1 MPFVPRPL
9 APAAL
14 PAALPAPGGLIAQLR
29 RQGAAAVRPGLGM
42 GGAIGGCLPGG
53 VLPIGA
59 LHEVGPE
66 DGAEVQQG
74 AVVAGFAARLLARLP
89 GPLPWLWVAGREDLY
104 APGLVALGLDPGR
117 LVLGCAPDDAAVLAA
132 MEAGLRGG
140 AFAAVVAE
148 AGRLSRIAA
157 RRLQLAC
164 LKHGR
169 MGLVLHRWPYGRAA
183 HAVEEAPSAVTR
195 WRIGGVP
202 SGGPFA
208 PPRWRLALVHA
219 RGGVPGEWIV
229 EAGERDAADPVR
241 VVAELAD
248 PAAAAQRRGV
258 G

>member
-1 MPFVPRPL
+1 MSLSPHRP
-9 APAAL
+9 AL
-14 PAALPAPGGLIAQLR
+14 PPPAGLIARLR
-29 RQGAAAVRPGLGM
+29 RQVDEPGRPGLAM
-42 GGAIGGCLPGG
+42 GAGIGACLPGG
-53 VLPIGA
+53 VLPVGA

-66 DGAEVQQG
+66 GGAEVQHG

-89 GPLPWLWVAGREDLY
+89 PPLPWLWVAGREDLY

-117 LVLGCAPDDAAVLAA
+117 LVLACARDDAAVLAA

-140 AFAAVVAE
+140 AFAAVVGE

-169 MGLVLHRWPYGRAA
+169 MGLLLHRWPHGRGAERE
-183 HAVEEAPSAVTR
+183 EEAPSAVTR
-195 WRIGGVP
+195 WRIGAVV

-248 PAAAAQRRGV
+248 PAAAAQRRGF

>member
-1 MPFVPRPL
+1 MDLTPRSPPSP
-9 APAAL
+9 APA
-14 PAALPAPGGLIAQLR
+14 GLIAQLR
-29 RQGAAAVRPGLGM
+29 RQGAGAARPGLGM
-42 GGAIGGCLPGG
+42 GGVIGACLPGG
-53 VLPIGA
+53 VLPVGA

-89 GPLPWLWVAGREDLY
+89 GGLPWLWVAGREDLY

-117 LVLGCAPDDAAVLAA
+117 LVLACAPDDAAVLAA

-202 SGGPFA
+202 SAGPFA

>member
-1 MPFVPRPL
+1 MDL
-9 APAAL
+9 APRSS
-14 PAALPAPGGLIAQLR
+14 PLPAPAGLIAQLR

-59 LHEVGPE
+59 LHAGGPV

-74 AVVAGFAARLLARLP
+74 AVGAGFAARLLARLP

-117 LVLGCAPDDAAVLAA
+117 LVLACAPDDAAVLAA

-164 LKHGR
+164 LRHGR

-195 WRIGGVP
+195 WRVGGVP
-202 SGGPFA
+202 SAGPFA

-248 PAAAAQRRGV
+248 PAAAAQRRGF

>member
-1 MPFVPRPL
+1 MDLSLPRP
-9 APAAL
+9 APPP
-14 PAALPAPGGLIAQLR
+14 PAGLIARLR
-29 RQGAAAVRPGLGM
+29 REVGGRVRPGLAM
-42 GGAIGGCLPGG
+42 GAGIGACLPGG

-66 DGAEVQQG
+66 GGAEVQHG

-89 GPLPWLWVAGREDLY
+89 KGTLGGLPWLWVAGREDLY

-117 LVLGCAPDDAAVLAA
+117 LVLACARDDAAVLAA

-140 AFAAVVAE
+140 GFAAVVGE

-169 MGLVLHRWPYGRAA
+169 MALLLHRWPHGRGA
-183 HAVEEAPSAVTR
+183 EREDETPSAVTR
-195 WRIGGVP
+195 WRIGAVA
-202 SGGPFA
+202 SGGAWA